1 VATSSVFDWANRS
14 AHDSRGGHTCNA
26 MAGQPTSPERVLADF
41 SIESRA
47 GNERIATRQVAHAV
61 RPLGLG
67 SRRLQ
72 RLETAVSEAALNAME
87 HGNHFD
93 ADKPVRVRVVASD
106 TEVIVS
112 VCDCGAA
119 AWREPTPEVPD
130 IQAKLADRQS
140 PRGWGLFLMT
150 NMVDEVTHELD
161 GCMHC
166 VKLRMRLSDQ

>member
-1 VATSSVFDWANRS
+1 
-14 AHDSRGGHTCNA
+14 
-26 MAGQPTSPERVLADF
+26 MAGQPTSPERVLTDF

-47 GNERIATRQVAHAV
+47 GNERIAARLVADAV
-61 RPLGLG
+61 RPLGLA
-67 SRRLQ
+67 SRRLR

-87 HGNHFD
+87 HGNRFE
-93 ADKPVRVRVVASD
+93 ADQPVRVRVVASD

-112 VCDCGAA
+112 VCDRGAA
-119 AWREPTPEVPD
+119 WSESTPEVPD
-130 IQAKLADRQS
+130 IQAKLALRQS